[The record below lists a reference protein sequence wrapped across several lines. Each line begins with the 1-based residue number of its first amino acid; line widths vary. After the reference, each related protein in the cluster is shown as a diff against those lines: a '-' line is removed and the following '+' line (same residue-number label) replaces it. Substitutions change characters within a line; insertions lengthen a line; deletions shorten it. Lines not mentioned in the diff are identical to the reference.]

1 MELLERSYKIM
12 TWKNNPILRTES
24 EALPWVDEDVKLFA
38 EILLKLMRRYDGVWL
53 AAPQIWKNV
62 RMIATTQRKM
72 KDDKSSEPAKKDLLS
87 ETVMINP
94 EIVERSEKM
103 IPYEE
108 ACLSLPDLA
117 WKVKRHESIVVTY
130 TDVNGKVKTQKLRW
144 FNAVIV
150 QHEIDHLDAIL
161 FVDRA
166 IKWTIKTISD

>member
-1 MELLERSYKIM
+1 MDLIERSYKIL
-12 TWKNNPILRTES
+12 TWKNNPILRSVS
-24 EALPWVDEDVKLFA
+24 EEVDQVNEDVKLFA

-62 RMIATTQRKM
+62 RMIATTQWKM
-72 KDDKSSEPAKKDLLS
+72 KNEKSASPSKKDLLS
-87 ETVMINP
+87 EAVMINP
-94 EIVERSEKM
+94 IIEEKSEKM
-103 IPYEE
+103 VTYEE
-108 ACLSLPDLA
+108 ACLSLPDLE

-130 TDVNGKVKTQKLRW
+130 TDVDWKKKTQKLKW

>member
-1 MELLERSYKIM
+1 MDLIERSYKIL
-12 TWKNNPILRTES
+12 TWKNNPILRSVS
-24 EALPWVDEDVKLFA
+24 EEIDWVDEDVKLFS

-72 KDDKSSEPAKKDLLS
+72 KDEKSSTPSKKDLLS

-94 EIVERSEKM
+94 AILEKSEKM
-103 IPYEE
+103 ITYEE
-108 ACLSLPDLA
+108 ACLSLPDLE
-117 WKVKRHESIVVTY
+117 WKVKRHESIVVTF
-130 TDVNGKVKTQKLRW
+130 TDINGKVKTQKLKW